1 MLTLP
6 PRVDI
11 VEVSPRDGLQ
21 SFPRAVDTRAKIALV
36 DLLSEAG
43 FPVIEVT
50 AFAHPRAIPSLADA
64 EAVMAGIRRR
74 PGTFYRA
81 LAPNLKGARR
91 AVAAGVDEILGL
103 ATISRTYSRK
113 NQNMSLEQ
121 ALDEAVRAFDLAQ
134 EAGKRFVMALG
145 MAFWCPYEGEIPEDE
160 VMRAVERLHG
170 VGIRRLYLAGSVGME
185 DPRHV
190 GRLFARLGRAFP
202 DCVFGYHVHDRAGF
216 APANIL
222 AALSSGVT
230 WIEGALCG
238 IGGGIAMPDAEL
250 PPGNYPTEDLVH
262 LLTACGIDPGLDLTE
277 VLAAAERTAGLL
289 GLAPTSHV
297 ARWGTRATQRASLAP
312 PAIAPASCRETVQ

>member
-21 SFPRAVDTRAKIALV
+21 SFPRAVDTKTKIALV

-74 PGTFYRA
+74 PGTLYRA
-81 LAPNLKGARR
+81 LAPNLKGAQR
-91 AVAAGVDEILGL
+91 AVAAGADEILGL
-103 ATISRTYSRK
+103 ATISQTYGRK

-145 MAFWCPYEGEIPEDE
+145 MAFWCPYEGEIPEDD
-160 VMRAVERLHG
+160 VLRAVERLHEA
-170 VGIRRLYLAGSVGME
+170 GIRRLYLAGSVGME

-190 GRLFARLGRAFP
+190 GRLFARLARAFP
-202 DCVFGYHVHDRAGF
+202 DCAFGYHVHDRAGF

-222 AALSSGVT
+222 AALSSGVA

-238 IGGGIAMPDAEL
+238 IGGGIAMPGAEP

-262 LLTACGIDPGLDLTE
+262 LLTACGIDAGLDLTE
-277 VLAAAERTAGLL
+277 VLAAAEQTAGLL
-289 GLAPTSHV
+289 GLAPTSHA

-312 PAIAPASCRETVQ
+312 PTIAPASRRETVQ